1 MEGSCRADAAVGL
14 DSCAHGVLPVEY
26 AVAKARNLVGMGG
39 GWAGTVRV
47 NA

>member
-39 GWAGTVRV
+39 WASTRRV